1 MHIPNRNEIRGA
13 TSWEVGNVDEW
24 SMSDDDIDDDDDDGD
39 GDDGDAHGN
48 AIDEA
53 NDDDEDSTFDL
64 MPDPKFFPF
73 SVVAWNIQTTF
84 CVLGVPSTLYY
95 YLLIAFCFSTQ
106 LRVSSFF

>member
-1 MHIPNRNEIRGA
+1 M
-13 TSWEVGNVDEW
+13 DEW

-73 SVVAWNIQTTF
+73 SVVA
-84 CVLGVPSTLYY
+84 
-95 YLLIAFCFSTQ
+95 
-106 LRVSSFF
+106 